1 MRGCKKEEKQF
12 ETFSIDFQTLKGLSI
27 FIINQ
32 FKPFPEEEKAG
43 PLEHDNGKA
52 IIFIFY
58 VVNFKEDS
66 FFFFPS
72 TV

>member
-43 PLEHDNGKA
+43 PLEHGNGN
-52 IIFIFY
+52 ILCCQF
-58 VVNFKEDS
+58 
-66 FFFFPS
+66 
-72 TV
+72 